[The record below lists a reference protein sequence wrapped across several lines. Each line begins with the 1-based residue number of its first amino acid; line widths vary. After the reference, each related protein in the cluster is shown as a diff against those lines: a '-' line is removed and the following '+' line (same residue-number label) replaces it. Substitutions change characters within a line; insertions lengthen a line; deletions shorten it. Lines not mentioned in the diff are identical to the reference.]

1 MQKNGPLA
9 LAFHTL
15 FILFILAPLAVVVA
29 VSFTDKGFISMP
41 TDGLSLRWFR
51 AILDAGEI
59 TSAFWFSVRL
69 GLVAACCA
77 VVLAVPAALALAR
90 YRFPGRE
97 ALMAFFMS
105 PLMIPQVV
113 LGAAFLRFFNIAG
126 LSGSFFWLML
136 THVVVI
142 VPYAM
147 RLVLSAAT
155 GMNREIDNAGLSLGA
170 SRWTVF
176 RRITLP
182 MLMAG
187 IAGGWMLSFI
197 QSFDEL
203 TMTIFVATPGTM
215 TLPVAMYNHIAHTID
230 PLVAS
235 VSTVLIAG
243 TLVLMLLLDR
253 VVGLEKVLIGR
264 G

>member
-1 MQKNGPLA
+1 MHKNNPLA
-9 LAFHTL
+9 LAYHVL
-15 FILFILAPLAVVVA
+15 FIAFILAPLAVVVA
-29 VSFTDKGFISMP
+29 VAFTSKGYISFP

-51 AILDAGEI
+51 AIWDATEI
-59 TSAFWFSVRL
+59 KEAFWFSAQL
-69 GLVAACCA
+69 GLVAATIA
-77 VVLAVPAALALAR
+77 VLLAVPAALALT
-90 YRFPGRE
+90 RFRFRGRD
-97 ALMAFFMS
+97 AIQAFFMS

-126 LSGSFFWLML
+126 LSGSFTGLMF
-136 THVVVI
+136 THVIVVM
-142 VPYAM
+142 PYALRM
-147 RLVLSAAT
+147 MLAAAT
-155 GMNREIDNAGLSLGA
+155 GMSRDIEHAGLSLGA
-170 SRWTVF
+170 SRATVF
-176 RRITLP
+176 LRITVP

-203 TMTIFVATPGTM
+203 TMTVFVATPGTM

-230 PLVAS
+230 PLVTSISA
-235 VSTVLIAG
+235 VLIAG

-253 VVGLEKVLIGR
+253 LVGLEKVLVGK